1 MCSYLD
7 VLQVYFDQA
16 DLVGFR
22 QQLDAC
28 DAGELCEGGQNAQ
41 FVVDHLTHPVA
52 RPHQQGHHW
61 LPVLKLECGEEQ
73 GKGGWTERRRTIVD
87 EIGLK
92 KHISTKNNKKIGLS
106 VLRR

>member
-1 MCSYLD
+1 MCVHLCPYLN

-28 DAGELCEGGQNAQ
+28 DAGEICEGGQDAQ

-52 RPHQQGHHW
+52 CPHQQSHHG
-61 LPVLKLECGEEQ
+61 LPVLELEGGGAGEGSLNRKTGE
-73 GKGGWTERRRTIVD
+73 
-87 EIGLK
+87 
-92 KHISTKNNKKIGLS
+92 
-106 VLRR
+106 